1 MLSAKALDILLMLP
15 LFLHKDTL
23 LHDDGIQG
31 NGNRGHLV
39 AIHLG
44 STVQDGMF
52 AVGTGD
58 VILVGHVYKDIQ
70 WLILEIID
78 IKDTVNALTRMAL
91 GALTYLIFRQVIFK
105 THTALE
111 TGEKGEGRER
121 ERYRGVNE
129 ERR

>member
-1 MLSAKALDILLMLP
+1 M
-15 LFLHKDTL
+15 
-23 LHDDGIQG
+23 
-31 NGNRGHLV
+31 V
-39 AIHLG
+39 AI
-44 STVQDGMF
+44 
-52 AVGTGD
+52 GTGD

-91 GALTYLIFRQVIFK
+91 GALTYLVFRQVIFI

-121 ERYRGVNE
+121 DIEVLMKRDGKK
-129 ERR
+129 

>member
-1 MLSAKALDILLMLP
+1 
-15 LFLHKDTL
+15 
-23 LHDDGIQG
+23 
-31 NGNRGHLV
+31 
-39 AIHLG
+39 
-44 STVQDGMF
+44 MF

-105 THTALE
+105 THGALE
-111 TGEKGEGRER
+111 TGEKEKGEGRER
-121 ERYRGVNE
+121 ER
-129 ERR
+129 